1 MNGWTMFWMQLPV
14 LLLVVAVVVVATTAL
29 WRARR
34 EDVPKV
40 FEAFAAAFGRRAIS
54 TPRQRRRAP
63 RAVPREE
70 KVV

>member
-40 FEAFAAAFGRRAIS
+40 FEALCHTSRRL
-54 TPRQRRRAP
+54 
-63 RAVPREE
+63 
-70 KVV
+70 